1 MPKRWL
7 GDITTLAVDA
17 VVNAANSSL
26 LGGGGV
32 DGAIHRAAGPDL
44 VEACRRLHGCATGDA
59 KATPGFRLAARWV
72 IHTVGPV
79 WRGGREGEAALLAS
93 CYRRSLEVAMEIG
106 ARTMWLTL
114 QISMPVLGVSLLVG
128 LLVSIFQAVTQ
139 LQEPTLTFIPK
150 ILAVVVVIV
159 VAGPW
164 MLNTML
170 GFTIELWSG
179 IPAIGR
185 N

>member
-1 MPKRWL
+1 M
-7 GDITTLAVDA
+7 DQAQI
-17 VVNAANSSL
+17 
-26 LGGGGV
+26 
-32 DGAIHRAAGPDL
+32 
-44 VEACRRLHGCATGDA
+44 
-59 KATPGFRLAARWV
+59 
-72 IHTVGPV
+72 
-79 WRGGREGEAALLAS
+79 
-93 CYRRSLEVAMEIG
+93 MEIG
-106 ARTMWLTL
+106 ARTMWVTL
-114 QISMPVLGVSLLVG
+114 QISMPVLGVSLVVG

-164 MLNTML
+164 MMNTML

-179 IPAIGR
+179 IPAIGSG